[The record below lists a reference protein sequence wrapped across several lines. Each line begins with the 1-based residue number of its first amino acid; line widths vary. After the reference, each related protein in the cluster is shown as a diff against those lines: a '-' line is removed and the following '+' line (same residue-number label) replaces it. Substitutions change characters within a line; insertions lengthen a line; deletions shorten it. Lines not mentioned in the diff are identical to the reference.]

1 MKSIF
6 SLVAVAL
13 LMNSYSVKADDM
25 DILVQSLCDF
35 AKTDNRSQLRK
46 KIKQSKLQLNNVYGG
61 ITCGADGD
69 FAGGS
74 LLKMATFHG
83 ALDAAKYIGSQIG
96 SSAVSSPESDGVTIL
111 DWSKALIAK
120 DPSKAASVQPIID
133 YYEGKE

>member
-6 SLVAVAL
+6 TLFAVAL
-13 LMNSYSVKADDM
+13 VLNSYSVKADDM
-25 DILVQSLCDF
+25 DIVVQSLCDY

-46 KIKQSKLQLNNVYGG
+46 KIKQTRLQLNNVYGG
-61 ITCGADGD
+61 IVCGSDGN
-69 FAGGS
+69 FPGGS

-83 ALDAAKYIGSQIG
+83 ALDAVKYIASQIS
-96 SSAVSSPESDGVTIL
+96 SSAITSPEADGVTIL